1 MYEAVFRVAGDGTY
15 ETATDGTGT
24 RIELWCTDHS
34 DLLHVRG
41 GDVGPVVEQVRET
54 VGIAER
60 LETDDGQV
68 LVTEACLK
76 VHLADTVERYLAD
89 EGCLLVPPLRYAEG
103 HKLVRA
109 LGLSSDALSAVYR
122 SLVSAFEVTV
132 ESKREVGAVTPDA
145 PLVTAGDVVPSLSPR
160 QREVF
165 LTAYEHG
172 YYELPRET
180 TTAAIADR
188 VGVQRRTAEDHLRR
202 AEKKLADAL
211 VAYL

>member
-1 MYEAVFRVAGDGTY
+1 MYEAVFRVAGDGAY
-15 ETATDGTGT
+15 EAATDGTGT

-41 GDVGPVVEQVRET
+41 GDVGAVAEQVGET

-60 LETDDGQV
+60 LERADEQV

-76 VHLADTVERYLAD
+76 AHLADNVERYLAA

-103 HKLVRA
+103 RKRVRA
-109 LGLSSDALSAVYR
+109 LGLTADALSGVYR
-122 SLVSAFEVTV
+122 SLAADFDVTV
-132 ESKREVGAVTPDA
+132 ESKREIGSVTPDA
-145 PLVTAGDVVPSLSPR
+145 PLLTVDDVVPTLSPR

-165 LTAYEHG
+165 LTAYEQG

-180 TTAAIADR
+180 TTAAIAER

-202 AEKKLADAL
+202 AEQKLAESL
-211 VAYL
+211 VTYL